1 MVMAKESFSD
11 RFKSALVNQLADV
24 ANKTAIEDESVI
36 EAREGKLKPLEVKI
50 ALNLGEAAFTEYPCK
65 RTATVDRIEEK
76 TVSSTKKKG
85 VLGRAVVGG
94 ALVGGVGAIVG
105 AVSAGSKTNAKTTQE
120 TVSSEE
126 TLDQGHLYFTNSRLL
141 FVGNEIVSVDY
152 KSLISIEFKM
162 TLAGCRMELKYPG
175 MLKNETFVIPGRD
188 GLNAKDMFRAIRA
201 IEEKNN

>member
-1 MVMAKESFSD
+1 MAKESFSD

-24 ANKTAIEDESVI
+24 ANKTALEDESVI
-36 EAREGKLKPLEVKI
+36 EARAGRLKPLEVKI
-50 ALNLGEAAFTEYPCK
+50 ALNAGESAFTEYPCK

-120 TVSSEE
+120 TVRSEE

-141 FVGNEIVSVDY
+141 FVGHEIVSIDY
-152 KSLISIEFKM
+152 KSLICTEFSM
-162 TLAGCRMELKYPG
+162 TLAGCRMELKYSG
-175 MLKNETFVIPGRD
+175 MLKNEAFLIPGRD
-188 GLNAKDMFRAIRA
+188 GLNAKEMFTAITTY
-201 IEEKNN
+201 E